1 MLLRLAVT
9 LFNRLVSA
17 SISTKLE
24 NSLLTDRLVKPQNTN
39 VFARNYMRGLGI
51 SSLTLRTESKVM
63 QCLKESLKA
72 PPSESTFSMG
82 EAAGARQADIGL
94 GALCYCDL
102 HLTRQVRMQDNAL
115 LRYQVFTDR
124 LHNICGYFG
133 ASCVAV
139 CRTPGL
145 LKFTSKI
152 DHTRLCSTNATKT
165 PNSNLQLLAKE
176 EKKKR
181 YFTNPFPDYVDPR
194 STPYE
199 FDEKHVKHLIAV
211 YVDGVLEKCS
221 PGYDDEEM
229 RGDLY
234 IGNAGIAYM
243 FWKMSRSPQTQ
254 ALYPAL
260 KHAHDFICNA
270 KANTHRYKKPS
281 AEPFSFLYGNA
292 GIYAVSAAVS
302 HDLKLMQELSDD
314 LVNFK
319 AGITSSKA
327 LSRTQYG
334 WDEMLLGRAGY
345 LAGCYWLNDIM
356 PRKEVTDDDLISICQ
371 LIIANGREYAEQFKA
386 PLPLMYQWR
395 GREYLGAAHGLC
407 AILHML
413 LESPWFRTDP
423 ISAPSADLRDIKK
436 SIDYFLALQD
446 DEGNFPV
453 ALENLGRD
461 RDTRLVHWCHGAPGA
476 VYLLA
481 KAYLIFKEDK
491 YMQALRRSSD
501 LVWNKGFL
509 RKGPGICHGV
519 AGNGYVFLLLYR
531 LTHEPKYLYRAVKY
545 MELLTNAEFQQR
557 ARIPNCPHSLFEGV
571 AGTVCFL
578 IDLLNPKQAQF
589 PFMDVFH

>member
-9 LFNRLVSA
+9 LPKRLVSA
-17 SISTKLE
+17 SIS
-24 NSLLTDRLVKPQNTN
+24 V
-39 VFARNYMRGLGI
+39 
-51 SSLTLRTESKVM
+51 SSSTLRTEIKEVQS
-63 QCLKESLKA
+63 LKESLKE
-72 PPSESTFSMG
+72 PPSESAFPMH
-82 EAAGARQADIGL
+82 EAASARQASIDL
-94 GALCYCDL
+94 GASCCCNLRL
-102 HLTRQVRMQDNAL
+102 SRQVSMQDNAL
-115 LRYQVFTDR
+115 LRRQDITGR
-124 LHNICGYFG
+124 LCNICGYFG

-139 CRTPGL
+139 PRTPGL
-145 LKFTSKI
+145 LNLTSKI
-152 DHTRLCSTNATKT
+152 DQRRLYSTSATKT
-165 PNSNLQLLAKE
+165 PNTNLQLLAE
-176 EKKKR
+176 EKKEKR

-199 FDEKHVKHLIAV
+199 FDEKHVKNLIAI
-211 YVDGVLEKCS
+211 YVDDVLEKCS
-221 PGYDDEEM
+221 PGYDDEEI

-234 IGNAGIAYM
+234 IGSAGIAYM
-243 FWKMSRSPQTQ
+243 FWKMSRSLQTQ
-254 ALYPAL
+254 DLYPAL
-260 KHAHDFICNA
+260 KHAHDFISNA
-270 KANTHRYKKPS
+270 KANTHRYRKPS

-302 HDLKLMQELSDD
+302 HDLKLMQDLSDD
-314 LVNFK
+314 LMNFK
-319 AGITSSKA
+319 AGITSSKE
-327 LSRTQYG
+327 LSPTQYG

-356 PRKEVTDDDLISICQ
+356 PGKEVTDDDLISICQ
-371 LIIANGREYAEQFKA
+371 LIIANGRGYAEQIKA
-386 PLPLMYQWR
+386 PLPLLYQWR

-423 ISAPSADLRDIKK
+423 ISAPSAELTDIKK
-436 SIDYFLALQD
+436 SVDYFLALQD

-453 ALENLGRD
+453 ALETLESD
-461 RDTRLVHWCHGAPGA
+461 RETRLVHWCHGAPGA

-491 YMQALRRSSD
+491 YIQALRRSSD

-545 MELLTNAEFQQR
+545 MELLTSVEFKQR